1 MNKKEVAE
9 IKRSF
14 AEGCGF
20 FTLNRVLYA
29 YADAEK
35 NIKYSDVRSW
45 ATIPEDEGAVVMETL
60 KKVFS
65 GTLGKNLN
73 EYGFPNE
80 SYEEGGAQN
89 ILYAAV
95 NKGGKRN

>member
-35 NIKYSDVRSW
+35 NIKYSDVRTW
-45 ATIPEDEGAVVMETL
+45 ATIPEDEGAVVM
-60 KKVFS
+60 
-65 GTLGKNLN
+65 
-73 EYGFPNE
+73 
-80 SYEEGGAQN
+80 
-89 ILYAAV
+89 
-95 NKGGKRN
+95 

>member
-29 YADAEK
+29 YADAKK

-45 ATIPEDEGAVVMETL
+45 ATIPEDEALWSWRRL
-60 KKVFS
+60 KRFS
-65 GTLGKNLN
+65 
-73 EYGFPNE
+73 
-80 SYEEGGAQN
+80 
-89 ILYAAV
+89 AALSAKIST
-95 NKGGKRN
+95 NTASQTSHMKRAALRISFTPQ

>member
-29 YADAEK
+29 YADAKK

-60 KKVFS
+60 KKVS
-65 GTLGKNLN
+65 
-73 EYGFPNE
+73 
-80 SYEEGGAQN
+80 
-89 ILYAAV
+89 AALSAKIST
-95 NKGGKRN
+95 NTASQTSHMKRAALRISFTPQ